1 MEKSGDSV
9 RDLAEVRK
17 LIEGMNA
24 LVNSHQQ
31 LQQQKGSDSGIPKST
46 FNQGKNLSY
55 ENPDSSIQTDSNANR
70 SGLQTD
76 NANGAKNVAPDNTVT
91 MAPANA
97 VVIEVEHTILN
108 RTLYFSLMR
117 KYQHS
122 EATIEPMINWLRLS
136 FGDASIS
143 GMVLQYKGLDGLWKC
158 LLNRDDSLKR
168 ILLQTLKGG
177 VILKM
182 RVPRAQD
189 LQSVSILVLIWLLGQ
204 TIA

>member
-31 LQQQKGSDSGIPKST
+31 LQQQKGSDSGIPKSAP
-46 FNQGKNLSY
+46 NQGKSLSY
-55 ENPDSSIQTDSNANR
+55 ENVDSSLQADSNANR

-76 NANGAKNVAPDNTVT
+76 NANGAKNVAPENTVS

-97 VVIEVEHTILN
+97 VVIEVEHTILS

-117 KYQHS
+117 NGSYDRAHDKLAKALIWRFIHIWHGPSIQRHGWALEMPTKS
-122 EATIEPMINWLRLS
+122 RRLIKADITS
-136 FGDASIS
+136 NVKRWCHFENASTAS
-143 GMVLQYKGLDGLWKC
+143 S
-158 LLNRDDSLKR
+158 RS
-168 ILLQTLKGG
+168 
-177 VILKM
+177 
-182 RVPRAQD
+182 AEF
-189 LQSVSILVLIWLLGQ
+189 WLLGQ
-204 TIA
+204 TAT